1 MSQLRDSDIDVGSGL
16 VYNIK
21 YLIPQTFN
29 GQTVLYFPG
38 WKAPATYFFDADGA
52 GSTFGLA
59 ELLVDAGFAIVGV
72 TSPCTY
78 WLVNTIAWG
87 SACDVENDKWDN
99 KRWNTFW
106 WKGDSITPTFDA
118 FSVTSDFNMLQQLF
132 SKMSSSELVDASG
145 VSRFVNTT
153 QIHLFGHSSGAY
165 MTARLSLRQAVY
177 AAGTSGWPEDILD
190 KFTIRS
196 AVVYGGGL
204 VGALDTL
211 NNSGTWSNFP
221 PLAFVHNPGDMI
233 VSWSGTRGLFNNY
246 LNPNNIHSR
255 YFLTSAAHANHPV
268 DRTDDIFEF
277 YVSHSKLSPPPP
289 PPLSPHP
296 YPHSPSP
303 TAHSPPTPQSP
314 HPYPPTPQSPQPI
327 LYIVVLTSGM
337 TFIGCVIVIASAIQG
352 QYSTVVQ

>member
-1 MSQLRDSDIDVGSGL
+1 
-16 VYNIK
+16 
-21 YLIPQTFN
+21 
-29 GQTVLYFPG
+29 
-38 WKAPATYFFDADGA
+38 
-52 GSTFGLA
+52 
-59 ELLVDAGFAIVGV
+59 
-72 TSPCTY
+72 
-78 WLVNTIAWG
+78 
-87 SACDVENDKWDN
+87 
-99 KRWNTFW
+99 
-106 WKGDSITPTFDA
+106 
-118 FSVTSDFNMLQQLF
+118 
-132 SKMSSSELVDASG
+132 MSSSELVDTSR
-145 VSRFVNTT
+145 VPRFVNTT

-246 LNPNNIHSR
+246 LNPNHIHSR

-314 HPYPPTPQSPQPI
+314 HPYPPTAQSPQPI